1 MTLNF
6 NRQSVTFPSTQT
18 PLYLSLTVVGFD
30 LGRLQIPKER
40 VNDVILPK
48 WAKSPEDF
56 IYKHRKA
63 LVSPFLMT
71 SSLLFPTNL
80 NREPP
85 GSDV

>member
-1 MTLNF
+1 M
-6 NRQSVTFPSTQT
+6 FPFITNSF
-18 PLYLSLTVVGFD
+18 LSYRLILSFIVAFD
-30 LGRLQIPKER
+30 LGRLQISKER

-71 SSLLFPTNL
+71 SSQLFSTNL
-80 NREPP
+80 NREAP
-85 GSDV
+85 GRDV